1 MILAAACIAGF
12 VIACASGANPR
23 LLLDVPLRWTSLVV
37 VALALQLALFAVHLH
52 PPPPLSV
59 SDLHLASYVLLV
71 LFGLRNSRVPGF
83 ALAIGGLACNTLVIF
98 VNGGHMPVA
107 PSASLDGTGT
117 TLTGI
122 RDNVAALSASSHLH
136 FLADVFALPHPFPL
150 ANTFSVGDVLL
161 VAGVTLFVYTNG
173 RAAGDRATSRAFEP
187 IHVPAFRLLLTARMV
202 SKLGDWISTAALV
215 TWIYA
220 HSHSTIGVSAILVA
234 RLTASISG
242 SLVSGAVLQRSDRF
256 RLLARVEGGR
266 GLATL
271 AAVGAVALGQPLL
284 VGAFVFLS
292 AFLAAATDPTASSLV
307 AEVLPAERLHAG
319 NALHALSRALVM
331 AIGAMT
337 GGLLAA
343 NVGAVS
349 ALLADT
355 ATFAAAVALYSI
367 WAHRHPPAVATTTQD
382 PAGLSLGGC
391 EREQPGRLEAFTVIC
406 RSRRLA
412 GLVAAFAVATVAM
425 GVLNASL
432 PSFLSSRAPH
442 TGGYGV
448 AIGVIA
454 VGLICGE
461 YLSGRA
467 ARRVVE
473 RIPAL
478 GFALS
483 AVVVGVAAAS
493 HSPATI
499 LLLLFF
505 LGMSD
510 GTTETAYDTV
520 VQAEVPKRLVDRV
533 FAVAGA
539 VQQSG
544 MILGFLIA
552 PLLQHSAPAVT
563 FQACGLGFALA
574 ALVALLITRRPEP
587 DPHAVRAFA
596 GEPQ

>member
-1 MILAAACIAGF
+1 VILAAACIAGF
-12 VIACASGANPR
+12 AVACAAGAKPR
-23 LLLDVPLRWTSLVV
+23 LLLDVPLRWTGLVV
-37 VALALQLALFAVHLH
+37 VALALQLALFAVHLR
-52 PPPPLSV
+52 PPAPLSV

-71 LFGLRNSRVPGF
+71 LFGLRNRRVPGF

-98 VNGGHMPVA
+98 VNGGRMPVA
-107 PSASLDGTGT
+107 PSASLDGTGA

-122 RDNVAALSASSHLH
+122 HDNVVALTASSHLH

-173 RAAGDRATSRAFEP
+173 RAAGDRATSTALEP
-187 IHVPAFRLLLTARMV
+187 IRVPAFRLLLTARMV

-220 HSHSTIGVSAILVA
+220 HSHSTIGVSAILLA
-234 RLTASISG
+234 RLTASIGG
-242 SLVSGAVLQRSDRF
+242 SLVSGAVLQRGDRF
-256 RLLARVEGGR
+256 RLLARVEGAR

-271 AAVGAVALGQPLL
+271 GAVAAVAFAQPLL

-331 AIGAMT
+331 AVGATT

-343 NVGAVS
+343 SVGAVP

-355 ATFAAAVALYSI
+355 VTFAAAVALYGT
-367 WAHRHPPAVATTTQD
+367 WARRHAPAVATTAQD
-382 PAGLSLGGC
+382 AAGPDLDGRG
-391 EREQPGRLEAFTVIC
+391 REQPGRLEAFTVIC
-406 RSRRLA
+406 RSRRLG
-412 GLVAAFAVATVAM
+412 GLVAAFTVATVAM

-442 TGGYGV
+442 AGGYGV

-478 GFALS
+478 GFALA
-483 AVVVGVAAAS
+483 AVVAGVAAAS

-499 LLLLFF
+499 MLLLFF

-520 VQAEVPKRLVDRV
+520 VQAEAPESSVDRV

-552 PLLQHSAPAVT
+552 PLLQHPGPVVT
-563 FQACGLGFALA
+563 FRVSAFGFALA
-574 ALVALLITRRPEP
+574 ALVAVLITRRPER
-587 DPHAVRAFA
+587 DAWAGRALA